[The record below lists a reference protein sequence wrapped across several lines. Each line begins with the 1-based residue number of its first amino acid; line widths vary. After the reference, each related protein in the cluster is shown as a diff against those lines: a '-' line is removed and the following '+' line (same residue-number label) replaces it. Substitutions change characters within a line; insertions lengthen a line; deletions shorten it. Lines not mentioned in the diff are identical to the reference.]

1 MIAYV
6 ECGVCGRRLQFDT
19 GAPINPEIY
28 GWSET
33 ERGDMSIDALYSG
46 PLVQKE
52 KIAVCPD
59 CQRKH
64 AEIVEMFDPFAR
76 ISRKGGSV

>member
-1 MIAYV
+1 
-6 ECGVCGRRLQFDT
+6 
-19 GAPINPEIY
+19 
-28 GWSET
+28 
-33 ERGDMSIDALYSG
+33 MSIDALYSG